1 MKAFWWQFAG
11 GWFLLIVLALFGYG
25 LGGATGLFAAWA
37 LGSTVW
43 LLLWACALLRLCS
56 HLVYP
61 KIYALP
67 ESGGVWGGIFRII
80 GERERSRKRRK
91 RKLSQ
96 ALTRFRQAAEAL
108 PDGVVL
114 LDKNDKIIWL
124 NSSAA
129 EHWQAVFGIGRNK
142 GWHSD
147 ALTGFLLGGEV
158 ECRLQTVSSGR
169 AVSLEVSFLSFG
181 GERLLLT
188 RDVSESERLNV
199 MRTAFV
205 ANVSHELRTPL
216 TVLNGFLETLADYP
230 DLPQAQAQEFVAL
243 MQHEGRRMQQLLDD
257 LLTLS
262 ALEAGRGA
270 EMAEIDFSGLA
281 EEISAAGKLLS
292 DGLHEWVEDIEP
304 DVVLKG
310 VRQELYAALSNL
322 VFNAVRYTPEGG
334 RIAVQLKQMPSANPF
349 AGPDIVFA
357 VEDDGIGIAAEHL
370 PHLTERFYRAD
381 AGRSRDTGGTGLGL
395 AICKH
400 VLTRHGTALQIES
413 EVGHGSRFSARFRA
427 DGEPCAV

>member
-1 MKAFWWQFAG
+1 MKAFWWHLCG
-11 GWFLLIVLALFGYG
+11 GIFLLIVLALFGYG

-37 LGSTVW
+37 AGSTAWLLHGAYKLFRLGS
-43 LLLWACALLRLCS
+43 
-56 HLVYP
+56 HLFYP
-61 KIYALP
+61 KNNRLP
-67 ESGGVWGGIFRII
+67 ECGGVWGGVFRLI

-96 ALTRFRQAAEAL
+96 ALARFRQAAEAL

-114 LDKNDKIIWL
+114 LDKQGRIVWL
-124 NSSAA
+124 NRRAA
-129 EHWQAVFGIGRNK
+129 EHWQASFGIGRNK

-147 ALTGFLLGGEV
+147 ALSGFLLSGQNGG
-158 ECRLQTVSSGR
+158 RLKNGGAAGR
-169 AVSLEVSFLSFG
+169 TSLEVSLLPFG

-188 RDVSESERLNV
+188 QDIGESERLNA
-199 MRTAFV
+199 MRTAFA

-230 DLPQAQAQEFVAL
+230 DLPPAQAQEFVAL
-243 MQHEGRRMQQLLDD
+243 MQQEGRRMQQLLDD

-262 ALEAGRGA
+262 ALEAGGGA
-270 EMAEIDFSGLA
+270 AAAEVDLSGLA
-281 EEISAAGKLLS
+281 EEVSAAGKRLS
-292 DGLHEWVEDIEP
+292 DGLHEWVADIAPE
-304 DVVLKG
+304 VRICG

-322 VFNAVRYTPEGG
+322 VFNAVRYTPQGG
-334 RIAVQLKQMPSANPF
+334 RIAVRLVRMPSENPF
-349 AGPDIVFA
+349 AAPDILFE
-357 VEDDGIGIAAEHL
+357 VEDNGIGIAAEHL

-381 AGRSRDTGGTGLGL
+381 AGRSRNTGGTGLGL

-413 EVGHGSRFSARFRA
+413 EVGHGSRFSVRFRA

>member
-1 MKAFWWQFAG
+1 MKAFWWQLAG
-11 GWFLLIVLALFGYG
+11 GLFLLIVLALFGYAW
-25 LGGATGLFAAWA
+25 GGTSGLFAAWA
-37 LGSTVW
+37 CGATVW
-43 LLLWACALLRLCS
+43 LMRWAYFLFRLCS

-61 KIYALP
+61 KSYVLP
-67 ESGGVWGGIFRII
+67 DSGGVWGGIFRLI

-96 ALTRFRQAAEAL
+96 ALARFRQAAEAL

-114 LDKNDKIIWL
+114 LDKSDKIMWL

-147 ALTGFLLGGEV
+147 ALTGFLLRGET
-158 ECRLQTVSSGR
+158 ECRLQTASCERPRSLD
-169 AVSLEVSFLSFG
+169 VSLLPFG

-188 RDVSESERLNV
+188 RDVSESERLNA

-230 DLPQAQAQEFVAL
+230 DLPQEQMQSFVAL
-243 MQHEGRRMQQLLDD
+243 MQQEGRRMQQLLDD

-262 ALEAGRGA
+262 ALESGGEVQTA
-270 EMAEIDFSGLA
+270 DVDLSGLA
-281 EEISAAGKLLS
+281 EEVVQAGKRLS
-292 DGLHEWVEDIEP
+292 DGRHEWAAEMEADI
-304 DVVLKG
+304 VLRG

-334 RIAVQLKQMPSANPF
+334 RISVQLKRMPSANPF
-349 AGPDIVFA
+349 ALPDIVFA
-357 VEDDGIGIAAEHL
+357 VEDNGIGIAAEHL

-381 AGRSRDTGGTGLGL
+381 AGRSRHTGGTGLGL

-400 VLTRHGTALQIES
+400 VLTRHGTALQIDS
-413 EVGHGSRFSARFRA
+413 EVGRGSRFSVRFRA
-427 DGEPCAV
+427 DGMPAVV